1 MADAKLVKTPDGLA
15 EADKIVALVRRAER
29 GDATAVPA
37 LREKLAV
44 PGVADALGGDIAR
57 RVADRFLDS
66 CCGKNLA
73 SCEAMAAK
81 MAQLRA
87 ELCGANPTAVERLLA
102 DRAVLCW
109 FQVHQ
114 TELIYASKDS
124 MTLTLA
130 QHYQKSIDRA
140 HRRYLSSLKALT
152 EVRKLNVTVQ
162 LNIARKQVN
171 VAGAVV
177 GTHSAEAGV
186 PVLSR
191 TV

>member
-1 MADAKLVKTPDGLA
+1 MADAKVVKKRDALA
-15 EADKIVALVRRAER
+15 EADAVVALVRRAER

-37 LREKLAV
+37 LREKLAT
-44 PGVADALGGDIAR
+44 PGIADALGGDIAR
-57 RVADRFLDS
+57 RAADRFLDS

-73 SCEAMAAK
+73 SREAMAAK

-87 ELCGANPTAVERLLA
+87 ELCGASPTAVERLLA

-114 TELIYASKDS
+114 FELIYAGKDG

-130 QHYQKSIDRA
+130 QHYQKCIDRA
-140 HRRYLSSLKALT
+140 HRRYLSSLKALA

-171 VAGAVV
+171 VAGA
-177 GTHSAEAGV
+177 AAGV
-186 PVLSR
+186 
-191 TV
+191 

>member
-1 MADAKLVKTPDGLA
+1 M
-15 EADKIVALVRRAER
+15 
-29 GDATAVPA
+29 
-37 LREKLAV
+37 
-44 PGVADALGGDIAR
+44 
-57 RVADRFLDS
+57 
-66 CCGKNLA
+66 
-73 SCEAMAAK
+73 
-81 MAQLRA
+81 
-87 ELCGANPTAVERLLA
+87 NPTAIERLLA

-140 HRRYLSSLKALT
+140 QRRYLSSLKALA

-171 VAGAVV
+171 VAGA
-177 GTHSAEAGV
+177 APGV
-186 PVLSR
+186 
-191 TV
+191 

>member
-1 MADAKLVKTPDGLA
+1 MADAKLVKTGDGLA

-44 PGVADALGGDIAR
+44 SGVADALGGDIAR
-57 RVADRFLDS
+57 RAADRFLDS

-73 SCEAMAAK
+73 SREAMAAK

-87 ELCGANPTAVERLLA
+87 ELCGASPTAVERLLA

-109 FQVHQ
+109 FHVNQL
-114 TELIYASKDS
+114 ELTYASKES
-124 MTLTLA
+124 MTLALA

-140 HRRYLSSLKALT
+140 HRRYLSSLKALA
-152 EVRKLNVTVQ
+152 EVRKLNITVQ
-162 LNIARKQVN
+162 LNIARKQIN
-171 VAGAVV
+171 VAGAV
-177 GTHSAEAGV
+177 AGV
-186 PVLSR
+186 
-191 TV
+191 